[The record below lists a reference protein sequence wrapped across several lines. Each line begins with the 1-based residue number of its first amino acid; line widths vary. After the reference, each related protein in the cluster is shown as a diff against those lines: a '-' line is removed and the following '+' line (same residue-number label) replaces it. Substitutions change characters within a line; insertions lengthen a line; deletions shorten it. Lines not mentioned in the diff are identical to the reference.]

1 MTAVASGTNTDESE
15 LERIGQLIA
24 ELESEESLL
33 LGLDA
38 DPTLV
43 NPVVEF
49 ALFELRERRTLLEE
63 ELAAVWAKH
72 CSQC

>member
-1 MTAVASGTNTDESE
+1 MNTDESE

-43 NPVVEF
+43 NPVVES
-49 ALFELRERRTLLEE
+49 ALFELRERRSLLEQ
-63 ELAAVWAKH
+63 ELAEVWAKH
-72 CSQC
+72 CSHC

>member
-1 MTAVASGTNTDESE
+1 MATDESE

-38 DPTLV
+38 NPTLA
-43 NPVVEF
+43 NPVVES
-49 ALFELRERRTLLEE
+49 ALLELRERRSLLEE

>member
-1 MTAVASGTNTDESE
+1 MMAVAIETSTDESE

-33 LGLDA
+33 LGFDA

-43 NPVVEF
+43 NPAVES
-49 ALFELRERRTLLEE
+49 ALLDLRERRVLLEE

-72 CSQC
+72 CSKC